1 MAYKEK
7 TKSELKKDFLKYLIS
22 IRRIKNINTNVH
34 RYATELA
41 RDYIKRKVKRNR
53 ETIVNMDL
61 NPGPSPGKDI
71 FIKTNKETHYAEVL
85 CNDSYKEGEQF
96 KKLCK
101 DIDKLKRARA
111 TKKYLFL
118 LSKTQ
123 QEKVAKKL
131 SKQKISLDGIKILTI
146 FQRKNGFI

>member
-22 IRRIKNINTNVH
+22 IKRIKNINTNVH

-41 RDYIKRKVKRNR
+41 RDYIKRKVKRNG
-53 ETIVNMDL
+53 ETIVNTDL
-61 NPGPSPGKDI
+61 NPGPNPGKDI
-71 FIKTNKETHYAEVL
+71 FIKTNKKTHYAEVL
-85 CNDSYKEGEQF
+85 CNDSYKEGEEF

-101 DIDKLKRARA
+101 DIDKLKRSRA

-123 QEKVAKKL
+123 QDEAEKKL
-131 SKQKISLDGIKILTI
+131 SKQKISPDGIEIPTIL
-146 FQRKNGFI
+146 QRENGFI